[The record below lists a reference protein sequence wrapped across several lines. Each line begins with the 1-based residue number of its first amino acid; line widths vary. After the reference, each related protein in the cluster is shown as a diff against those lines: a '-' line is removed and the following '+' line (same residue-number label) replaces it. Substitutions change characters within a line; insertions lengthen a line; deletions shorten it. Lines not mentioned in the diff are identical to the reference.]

1 MDKTPRKPDRKF
13 IQYPEIHPLL
23 RTPDSKLICLP
34 SATKNAWLRMLRS
47 GDYTQ
52 GRSALRRIVRI
63 NEQDTEAFCCM
74 GVYADLVK
82 PTDWIEPTSIYS
94 GSAYEWNHSRG
105 TFPAWAFP
113 ESAKAAF
120 QQRTISH
127 EPPYTE
133 EVYRILMKANDGQ
146 DAELP
151 GSKNHIA
158 PATFEQI
165 ALWIERYL

>member
-74 GVYADLVK
+74 GVYADLKGPRQWKK
-82 PTDWIEPTSIYS
+82 PNYLESNYS
-94 GSAYEWNHSRG
+94 WNDARGS
-105 TFPAWAFP
+105 FPIAHFGSQSKVFMQQTLSYHGPIAK
-113 ESAKAAF
+113 ESVF
-120 QQRTISH
+120 RVLQ
-127 EPPYTE
+127 Y
-133 EVYRILMKANDGQ
+133 ANDGIYH
-146 DAELP
+146 
-151 GSKNHIA
+151 GSIYYE